1 MAQSSNGSGGRRSA
15 KRSSNGSKRST
26 SRTAKRG
33 GIFKAFR
40 AIGGEGRAWWVK
52 TLRWFAFLGV
62 LGFATSA
69 LAFFILYRSIDI
81 PDPNAEFQ
89 TQTTK
94 VYYSDGTTELGEFAE
109 QDRENV
115 ALDQVPAS
123 MQAAIIAAEDRSF
136 YTNRGIDFKGI
147 VRALRD
153 NTTSGRITGG
163 ASTITQQYVKILYLT
178 QERTYTRKIKEAVLS
193 LKIHNQLSKSEI
205 LEGYLNTVYYGNGAY
220 GVQVAAKTYFNK
232 DVADLTVPESAYL
245 ATVVNSPTYYD
256 PYTPSCLIDGASAE
270 CQTETTARDERLL
283 PRYNYVLD
291 GMEKSGAITAEEV
304 AQYRDVLP
312 AFSPIVVNN
321 RYAGTN
327 GYLLKMVE
335 NDMAKRDFS
344 DTQVQGGGLRI
355 VTTFD
360 ARLQQA
366 AVDAV
371 VDVRPANLEGVN
383 TGLASV
389 EPGTGAVKALYGG
402 PDFLISQFNWATAK
416 TQPGSTFKMFAVIA
430 ALEDGYSLKTKL
442 DGNTPYRIGGG
453 QVKNAGDS
461 GGASY
466 GTLDLERA
474 TAKSV
479 NTAFID
485 LTVQMSDGG
494 DVSVG
499 AQKILDAAVQAGI
512 PQSTVDEIDPVAV
525 TSLGYA
531 GVAPID
537 MANAYATIAAS
548 GNKSEWY
555 VVQKVSSAEGSV
567 LYEHANEVDQAV
579 PADVAAD
586 TLAALQGVT
595 ASGGTG
601 TAGRTV
607 CPTAGKTGTATA
619 EGDNGDTVTS
629 AVWFVGATP
638 KLATAVMYNR
648 GDGNDEL
655 DGFLRPAFGGAYPA
669 QTFKAYM
676 NEAVDSSDCGTF
688 PKAANLKSDKG
699 ETYVAPAPTCGPT
712 EQLNADQSGCEPRP
726 VPVCDPTQKLDGTG
740 FNCVPITCEDSGQ
753 TGTYP
758 NCTEPSPDP
767 SATPTTP
774 PAGTLIPG
782 VTQAECTGPGR
793 AWTTTGGPPR
803 CVTT

>member
-1 MAQSSNGSGGRRSA
+1 MARSNNSSGAR
-15 KRSSNGSKRST
+15 
-26 SRTAKRG
+26 RTAKRTTERG
-33 GIFKAFR
+33 GIFKVFR
-40 AIGGEGRAWWVK
+40 SIGGEGRAWWVK
-52 TLRWFAFLGV
+52 TLRWFAFLAV
-62 LGFATSA
+62 AGFATGA
-69 LAFFILYRSIDI
+69 LAFFIVYRSIDI

-94 VYYSDGTTELGEFAE
+94 VYFSDGTSELGEFAE

-115 ALDQVPAS
+115 DLDQVPAS
-123 MQAAIIAAEDRSF
+123 MQAAVIAAEDRSF

-153 NTTSGRITGG
+153 NTTSGRIEGG

-178 QERTYTRKIKEAVLS
+178 QERTYTRKVKEAVLS

-232 DVADLTVPESAYL
+232 DVAELTVPESAYL
-245 ATVVNSPTYYD
+245 ATVINSPTFYD
-256 PYTPSCLIDGASAE
+256 PYTPACLADGASAE
-270 CQTETTARDERLL
+270 CQTETASRDERLL
-283 PRYNYVLD
+283 PRYNYVIE
-291 GMEKSGAITAEEV
+291 GMEKSGAITADE
-304 AQYRDVLP
+304 ASQFTDVLP
-312 AFSPIVVNN
+312 AFSPLTVSN
-321 RYAGTN
+321 RYAGPN

-335 NDMAKRDFS
+335 NDMAKQEFS
-344 DTQVQGGGLRI
+344 DSQVQGGGLRI

-360 ARLQQA
+360 PNLQQA

-371 VDVRPANLEGVN
+371 NEVSPQGLEGLH

-389 EPGTGAVKALYGG
+389 EPGTGAVRALYGG
-402 PDFLISQFNWATAK
+402 PDFLADQFNWATAK
-416 TQPGSTFKMFAVIA
+416 VQPGSTFKMFAVIA
-430 ALEDGYSLKTKL
+430 ALEDGFSLETRL
-442 DGNTPYRIGGG
+442 NGNTPYRIGGG
-453 QVKNAGDS
+453 EVKNAGDS

-485 LTVQMSDGG
+485 LTVQMSDGS

-512 PQSTVDEIDPVAV
+512 PQSTVDAIDPVAV

-531 GVAPID
+531 GVAAID
-537 MANAYATIAAS
+537 MANAYATVAAS
-548 GNKSEWY
+548 GNKAEWY
-555 VVQKVSSAEGSV
+555 VVQSVSSAEGSV
-567 LYEHANEVDQAV
+567 LYEHTAQVEQAV

-595 ASGGTG
+595 GSGGTG

-619 EGDNGDTVTS
+619 EGAGGETVTS

-655 DGFLRPAFGGAYPA
+655 DGFLRPAFGGGYPA
-669 QTFKAYM
+669 ETFKAYM
-676 NEAVDSSDCGTF
+676 DEAVNPDDCGTF
-688 PKAANLKSDKG
+688 PKPANIDGEKG
-699 ETYVAPAPTCGPT
+699 EVFTPPPPTCGPT
-712 EQLNADQSGCEPRP
+712 EQLNGDQSGCEPRP
-726 VPVCDPTQKLDGTG
+726 VPQCDPNTQKLDGTG

-753 TGTYP
+753 TGTFP
-758 NCTEPSPDP
+758 NCTDP
-767 SATPTTP
+767 VPTPTPTGGTP

-782 VTQAECTGPGR
+782 VTQRDCTGPGR
-793 AWTTTGGPPR
+793 TWMTTNGPPR

>member
-1 MAQSSNGSGGRRSA
+1 MARSNKGSGARRTA
-15 KRSSNGSKRST
+15 R
-26 SRTAKRG
+26 RTAKRG
-33 GIFKAFR
+33 GVFKVFR

-52 TLRWFAFLGV
+52 TLRWFAFLAV
-62 LGFATSA
+62 AGFATGA
-69 LAFFILYRSIDI
+69 LAFFIIYRSIDI

-94 VYYSDGTTELGEFAE
+94 VYFSDGTTELGEFAE

-123 MQAAIIAAEDRSF
+123 MQAAVIAAEDRSF

-147 VRALRD
+147 IRALRD

-178 QERTYTRKIKEAVLS
+178 QEQTYTRKVKEAVLS

-220 GVQVAAKTYFNK
+220 GVQVAAQTYFNK
-232 DVADLTVPESAYL
+232 PAAELTVPESAYL
-245 ATVVNSPTYYD
+245 ATVLNSPSYYD
-256 PYTPSCLIDGASAE
+256 PYTPACLADGASAE
-270 CQTETTARDERLL
+270 CQTETAARDERIL
-283 PRYNYVLD
+283 PRYDYVLD
-291 GMEKSGAITAEEV
+291 GMEKSGAITAEE
-304 AQYRDVLP
+304 ADQFKGALP
-312 AFSPIVVNN
+312 AFSPLTVSN
-321 RYAGTN
+321 RYAGPN

-335 NDMAKRDFS
+335 NDMAKQDFS
-344 DTQVQGGGLRI
+344 DSQVQGGGLRI

-360 ARLQQA
+360 ANLQQA

-371 VDVRPANLEGVN
+371 TEVSPDPLNTPEGLHA
-383 TGLASV
+383 GLASV
-389 EPGTGAVKALYGG
+389 EPGTGAVRALYGG
-402 PDFLISQFNWATAK
+402 PDFLVDQFNWATAK

-442 DGNTPYRIGGG
+442 NGNTPYKIGGG
-453 QVKNAGDS
+453 SVKNAGDS

-499 AQKILDAAVQAGI
+499 AQKILDAAVQTGI
-512 PQSTVDEIDPVAV
+512 PASAVEGITPVAV
-525 TSLGYA
+525 TSLGFF

-537 MANAYATIAAS
+537 MANSYATIAAS
-548 GNKSEWY
+548 GNKAEWY
-555 VVQKVSSAEGSV
+555 VVQSVSSSEGSV
-567 LYEHANEVDQAV
+567 LYEHAAKTEQAV

-595 ASGGTG
+595 GSGGTG

-619 EGDNGDTVTS
+619 GPDGDTYTS

-669 QTFKAYM
+669 QTFKAFM
-676 NEAVDSSDCGTF
+676 NEAVDPDDCGAF
-688 PKAANLKSDKG
+688 PKPANLKSDKG
-699 ETYVAPAPTCGPT
+699 ETYVAPPPSCGPT
-712 EQLNADQSGCEPRP
+712 EQLNADKTGCEPRA
-726 VPVCDPTQKLDGTG
+726 VPQCGADQKLDGTG
-740 FNCVPITCEDSGQ
+740 YTCVPITCEDSGQ

-758 NCTEPSPDP
+758 NCTSPP
-767 SATPTTP
+767 PTPGPTTP
-774 PAGTLIPG
+774 PAGSVIQN
-782 VTQAECTGPGR
+782 VSQAECLMRGGSWQTGN
-793 AWTTTGGPPR
+793 GPPR
-803 CVTT
+803 CISNG

>member
-1 MAQSSNGSGGRRSA
+1 MARSNKGSGARRTA
-15 KRSSNGSKRST
+15 K
-26 SRTAKRG
+26 RTAKRG
-33 GIFKAFR
+33 GLFKVFR

-52 TLRWFAFLGV
+52 TLRWFAFLAV
-62 LGFATSA
+62 AGFATGA
-69 LAFFILYRSIDI
+69 LAFFIVYRSIDI

-94 VYYSDGTTELGEFAE
+94 VYFSDGTTELGEFAE

-115 ALDQVPAS
+115 DLDQVPAS
-123 MQAAIIAAEDRSF
+123 MQAAVIAAEDRSF

-147 VRALRD
+147 IRALRD

-232 DVADLTVPESAYL
+232 DVSELTVPESAYL
-245 ATVVNSPTYYD
+245 ATVLNSPTFYD
-256 PYTPSCLIDGASAE
+256 PYTPSCLADGASPE
-270 CQTETTARDERLL
+270 CQTETAARDERVL
-283 PRYNYVLD
+283 PRYDYVLD
-291 GMEKSGAITAEEV
+291 GMEKSGAITADE
-304 AQYRDVLP
+304 ADQFKGVLP
-312 AFSPIVVNN
+312 AFSPITVNN
-321 RYAGTN
+321 RYAGPN

-335 NDMAKRDFS
+335 NDMAAQEFS
-344 DTQVQGGGLRI
+344 DSQVQGGGLRI
-355 VTTFD
+355 VTTID

-366 AVDAV
+366 AVEAV
-371 VDVRPANLEGVN
+371 DEVAPKNLEGLH

-389 EPGTGAVKALYGG
+389 EPGTGAVRALYGG
-402 PDFLISQFNWATAK
+402 PDFLASQVNWATAK
-416 TQPGSTFKMFAVIA
+416 TQPGSTFKVFAVIA
-430 ALEDGYSLKTKL
+430 ALEDGFSLETRL
-442 DGNTPYRIGGG
+442 DGNTPYRINGA

-494 DVSVG
+494 DVSTG

-512 PQSTVDEIDPVAV
+512 PQSTVDDIDPVAV

-531 GVAPID
+531 PVAPID
-537 MANAYATIAAS
+537 MANAYATLAAS
-548 GNKSEWY
+548 GNKADWY

-567 LYEHANEVDQAV
+567 LYERVNETDAAV

-595 ASGGTG
+595 GSGGTG

-619 EGDNGDTVTS
+619 TDADGDVRTS

-648 GDGNDEL
+648 GVGNEEL

-669 QTFKAYM
+669 ETFKAFM
-676 NEAVDSSDCGTF
+676 DEAVDSEDCGSF
-688 PKAANLKSDKG
+688 PKPANIDGDKG
-699 ETYVAPAPTCGPT
+699 EVYNPPPPSCGPT
-712 EQLNADQSGCEPRP
+712 EQLNGDQSGCEPKP
-726 VPVCDPTQKLDGTG
+726 VPQCGPDQKLDGTG
-740 FNCVPITCEDSGQ
+740 YACVPITCEDSGQ

-758 NCTEPSPDP
+758 NCVEPSP
-767 SATPTTP
+767 TPTP
-774 PAGTLIPG
+774 
-782 VTQAECTGPGR
+782 TGPG
-793 AWTTTGGPPR
+793 GGATPPVGNVNTQAR
-803 CVTT
+803 CLAAGGTWVTSTAPPSCRF

>member
-1 MAQSSNGSGGRRSA
+1 MARSSNDSGARRAA
-15 KRSSNGSKRST
+15 KRSSKGTK
-26 SRTAKRG
+26 RTAKRG

-62 LGFATSA
+62 LGFAMSA

-81 PDPNAEFQ
+81 PDPNEQFQ

-94 VYYSDGTTELGEFAE
+94 VYFSDGTTELGEFAE

-115 ALDQVPAS
+115 NLDQVPAS

-136 YTNRGIDFKGI
+136 YTNRGIDFRGI

-178 QERTYTRKIKEAVLS
+178 QERTYTRKIKEAILS

-232 DVADLTVPESAYL
+232 DVSEITVPESAYL

-256 PYTPSCLIDGASAE
+256 PYTPSCLADAASAE
-270 CQTETTARDERLL
+270 CQTETVSRDERVI
-283 PRYNYVLD
+283 PRYNYVID
-291 GMEKSGAITAEEV
+291 GMEKSGAITAEEA
-304 AQYRDVLP
+304 AQYKDVLP
-312 AFSPIVVNN
+312 AFSPITVND
-321 RYAGTN
+321 RYAGPN

-344 DTQVQGGGLRI
+344 DAQVQGGGLRI
-355 VTTFD
+355 VTTID
-360 ARLQQA
+360 PRLQQA

-371 VDVRPANLEGVN
+371 NEVSPEGLEGLH

-402 PDFLISQFNWATAK
+402 PDFLASQINWATAP
-416 TQPGSTFKMFAVIA
+416 TQPGSTFKVFAVVA
-430 ALEDGYSLKTKL
+430 ALEDGFSLKTQL
-442 DGNTPYRIGGG
+442 NGNTPYRIGGG
-453 QVKNAGDS
+453 SVKNAGDS

-466 GTLDLERA
+466 GTLDLQRA

-499 AQKILDAAVQAGI
+499 AQKILDAAVQTGI
-512 PQSTVDEIDPVAV
+512 PQATADAIDPVAV

-537 MANAYATIAAS
+537 MANAYATLAAS

-567 LYEHANEVDQAV
+567 LYERVNEPEQAV

-595 ASGGTG
+595 AAGGTG

-619 EGDNGDTVTS
+619 GPDGDTFTS

-676 NEAVDSSDCGTF
+676 NEALDEGDCGAF
-688 PKAANLKSDKG
+688 PKAANIDGEKG
-699 ETYVAPAPTCGPT
+699 ETYVTPAPTCGPT
-712 EQLNADQSGCEPRP
+712 EQLNADQTGCEPRP
-726 VPVCDPTQKLDGTG
+726 VPVCDPSQKLDGTG

-758 NCTEPSPDP
+758 NCTSPPPTPSPT
-767 SATPTTP
+767 STVP
-774 PAGTLIPG
+774 PAGSVIQG
-782 VTQAECTGPGR
+782 VNNPVECTTRGGS
-793 AWTTTGGPPR
+793 WVTNQGPPR
-803 CVTT
+803 CISNG

>member
-1 MAQSSNGSGGRRSA
+1 VA
-15 KRSSNGSKRST
+15 RSSKSSGARST
-26 SRTAKRG
+26 RKRTTKRG
-33 GIFKAFR
+33 GLFAVVR

-52 TLRWFAFLGV
+52 TIRWFAFLGV
-62 LGFATSA
+62 LGFATGA

-81 PDPNAEFQ
+81 PDPNEQFQ

-94 VYYSDGTTELGEFAE
+94 VYFSDGTTQLGEFSE
-109 QDRENV
+109 QNRENV

-123 MQAAIIAAEDRSF
+123 MQAAVIAAEDRSF
-136 YTNRGIDFKGI
+136 YTNRGIDFRGI
-147 VRALRD
+147 IRALRD

-178 QERTYTRKIKEAVLS
+178 QEQTYTRKVKEAILS

-220 GVQVAAKTYFNK
+220 GVQVAAQTYFNK
-232 DVADLTVPESAYL
+232 DVSQLTVQESAYL
-245 ATVVNSPTYYD
+245 ATVINSPTYYD
-256 PYTPSCLIDGASAE
+256 PFTPSCLADPNSDE
-270 CQTETTARDERLL
+270 CQTETAQRDERVL

-291 GMEKSGAITAEEV
+291 GMEKSGAITAEEL
-304 AQYRDVLP
+304 AQYQNVLP
-312 AFSPIVVNN
+312 AFSALTVSN
-321 RYAGTN
+321 RYAGPN

-344 DTQVQGGGLRI
+344 DAQVQGGGLRI

-360 ARLQQA
+360 PALQA
-366 AVDAV
+366 AAV
-371 VDVRPANLEGVN
+371 EAVEDIRPADRPELHPA
-383 TGLASV
+383 LASV
-389 EPGTGAVKALYGG
+389 EPGTGAVRAIYAG
-402 PDFLISQFNWATAK
+402 PDFLANQVNWATSP
-416 TQPGSTFKMFAVIA
+416 TQPGSTFKAFAVVA
-430 ALEDGYSLKTKL
+430 ALEDGFSLKTRL
-442 DGNTPYRIGGG
+442 NGNTPYRIGGG
-453 QVKNAGDS
+453 QVRNAGDS

-466 GTLDLERA
+466 GTLDLATA

-485 LTVQMSDGG
+485 LTVQMSDGA

-499 AQKILDAAVQAGI
+499 AEKILEAAVQAGI
-512 PQSTVDEIDPVAV
+512 PQSTADGIDPVAV

-537 MANAYATIAAS
+537 MANAYATLAAS
-548 GNKSEWY
+548 GNRAEWY
-555 VVQKVSSAEGSV
+555 VVQSVSTAQGSV
-567 LYEHANEVDQAV
+567 LYEHANTTEQSV

-619 EGDNGDTVTS
+619 DSGDGATHTS

-648 GDGNDEL
+648 GDGNDSL
-655 DGFLRPAFGGAYPA
+655 DGYLRPAFGGAYPA
-669 QTFKAYM
+669 QTFRAFM
-676 NEAVDSSDCGTF
+676 NEAVDSGDCGTF
-688 PKAANLKSDKG
+688 PRPANISSDKG
-699 ETYVAPAPTCGPT
+699 DTYTTPPPSCGPT
-712 EQLNADQSGCEPRP
+712 EQLNANQTGCEPRP
-726 VPVCDPTQKLDGTG
+726 VPTCDPSQMLDGTG
-740 FNCVPITCEDSGQ
+740 YNCVPRTCESQGQ
-753 TGTYP
+753 TGTFP
-758 NCTEPSPDP
+758 NCTDPEP
-767 SATPTTP
+767 TPTPTP
-774 PAGTLIPG
+774 TGTSPPSGSVIQGANPLNCASMG
-782 VTQAECTGPGR
+782 GTWVTGQGQA
-793 AWTTTGGPPR
+793 R
-803 CVTT
+803 CIAN

>member
-1 MAQSSNGSGGRRSA
+1 MARSNKGSGARRTA
-15 KRSSNGSKRST
+15 K
-26 SRTAKRG
+26 RTAKRG
-33 GIFKAFR
+33 GVFKIFR

-52 TLRWFAFLGV
+52 TLRWFAFLAV
-62 LGFATSA
+62 AGFATGA
-69 LAFFILYRSIDI
+69 LAFFIIYRSIDI

-94 VYYSDGTTELGEFAE
+94 VYFSDGTTELGEFAE
-109 QDRENV
+109 QDRENI

-123 MQAAIIAAEDRSF
+123 MQAAVIAAEDRSF

-178 QERTYTRKIKEAVLS
+178 QEQTYTRKIKEAVLS

-205 LEGYLNTVYYGNGAY
+205 LEGYLNTVYFGNGAY
-220 GVQVAAKTYFNK
+220 GVQVAAQTYFNK
-232 DVADLTVPESAYL
+232 PAAELTVPESAYL
-245 ATVVNSPTYYD
+245 ATVLNSPTFYD
-256 PYTPSCLIDGASAE
+256 PYTPACLADGASVE
-270 CQTETTARDERLL
+270 CQTETAARDERIL
-283 PRYNYVLD
+283 PRYDYVLD
-291 GMEKSGAITAEEV
+291 GMEKSGAITAEE
-304 AQYRDVLP
+304 ADQFKGALP
-312 AFSPIVVNN
+312 AFSPLTVSN
-321 RYAGTN
+321 RYAGPN

-344 DTQVQGGGLRI
+344 DSQVQGGGLRI
-355 VTTFD
+355 VTTID
-360 ARLQQA
+360 PKLQQA

-371 VDVRPANLEGVN
+371 DEVAPKGVDGLH

-402 PDFLISQFNWATAK
+402 PDFLADQFNWATAK

-430 ALEDGYSLKTKL
+430 ALEDGFSLKTKL
-442 DGNTPYRIGGG
+442 DGNTPYKVPGGS
-453 QVKNAGDS
+453 VKNAGDS

-466 GTLDLERA
+466 GTLDLEKA

-485 LTVQMSDGG
+485 LTVQMSDGS
-494 DVSVG
+494 DISVG

-512 PQSTVDEIDPVAV
+512 PQSTVDTIDPVAV

-537 MANAYATIAAS
+537 MANAYATVAAS
-548 GNKSEWY
+548 GNKAEWY

-567 LYEHANEVDQAV
+567 LYEHATETEQSV

-595 ASGGTG
+595 GSGGTG

-619 EGDNGDTVTS
+619 DENGETVTS

-648 GDGNDEL
+648 GDGNDKL
-655 DGFLRPAFGGAYPA
+655 DGFLRPAFGGKYPA
-669 QTFKAYM
+669 ETFKAYM
-676 NEAVDSSDCGTF
+676 NEAVDADDCGSF
-688 PKAANLKSDKG
+688 PKAANIKGDKG
-699 ETYVAPAPTCGPT
+699 ETYVTPAPTCGPT
-712 EQLNADQSGCEPRP
+712 EQLNADQTACEPRP
-726 VPVCDPTQKLDGTG
+726 VPQCGADQKLDGSGYT
-740 FNCVPITCEDSGQ
+740 CVPVTCEDSGQ

-758 NCTEPSPDP
+758 NCVEPSP
-767 SATPTTP
+767 TPTPTQP
-774 PAGTLIPG
+774 PAGSVIQN
-782 VTQAECTGPGR
+782 VSQAECLMRGGTWSTGN
-793 AWTTTGGPPR
+793 GPPR
-803 CVTT
+803 CISNG

>member
-1 MAQSSNGSGGRRSA
+1 MARSNKGSGAR
-15 KRSSNGSKRST
+15 
-26 SRTAKRG
+26 RTARRG
-33 GIFKAFR
+33 GIFAIFR
-40 AIGGEGRAWWVK
+40 GIGGEGRAWWVK
-52 TLRWFAFLGV
+52 TLRWFAFLSV
-62 LGFATSA
+62 AGFATGA
-69 LAFFILYRSIDI
+69 LAFFIIYRSIDI

-94 VYYSDGTTELGEFAE
+94 VYFSDGTTQLGEFAE

-115 ALDQVPAS
+115 DLDQVPAS
-123 MQAAIIAAEDRSF
+123 MQAAVIAAEDRSF

-178 QERTYTRKIKEAVLS
+178 QERTYTRKVKEAVLS

-220 GVQVAAKTYFNK
+220 GVQVAAKTYFGK
-232 DVADLTVPESAYL
+232 DVTELTVPESAFL
-245 ATVVNSPTYYD
+245 ATVLNSPTYYD
-256 PYTPSCLIDGASAE
+256 PYTPACLADAASAE
-270 CQTETTARDERLL
+270 CQTETADRDARVL

-291 GMEKSGAITAEEV
+291 GMEKSGAITAEE
-304 AQYRDVLP
+304 ADQFTGVLP
-312 AFSPIVVNN
+312 AFSPVTVSN
-321 RYAGTN
+321 RYAGPN

-335 NDMAKRDFS
+335 NDMAKQDFS
-344 DTQVQGGGLRI
+344 DSQVQGGGLRI
-355 VTTFD
+355 VTTID
-360 ARLQQA
+360 PRLQQA

-371 VDVRPANLEGVN
+371 DEVAPKNLEGLH
-383 TGLASV
+383 TGLASIQ
-389 EPGTGAVKALYGG
+389 PGTGAVKALYGG
-402 PDFLISQFNWATAK
+402 PDFLADQFNWATAK
-416 TQPGSTFKMFAVIA
+416 VQPGSTFKMFAVVA
-430 ALEDGYSLKTKL
+430 ALEDGFSLKTQL
-442 DGNTPYRIGGG
+442 NGNTPYRIGGG
-453 QVKNAGDS
+453 SVKNAGDS

-479 NTAFID
+479 NTAFVD

-512 PQSTVDEIDPVAV
+512 PQSTIGDNPPVAV
-525 TSLGYA
+525 TSLGYF

-537 MANAYATIAAS
+537 MANAYATVAA
-548 GNKSEWY
+548 GGKKAPWY

-567 LYEHANEVDQAV
+567 LYEHTDDSEQAV
-579 PADVAAD
+579 PSDVAAD

-595 ASGGTG
+595 GSGGTG

-619 EGDNGDTVTS
+619 GPDGDTFTS

-638 KLATAVMYNR
+638 KLATAVMYSR
-648 GDGNDEL
+648 GDGNDKL

-676 NEAVDSSDCGTF
+676 NQAVDADDCGSF
-688 PKAANLKSDKG
+688 PKPANIKSDKG
-699 ETYVAPAPTCGPT
+699 EIFTPPPPSCSPA
-712 EQLNADQSGCEPRP
+712 EQLNADQTACEPRP
-726 VPVCDPTQKLDGTG
+726 VPQCDPNTQKLDGTG

-753 TGTYP
+753 TGTFP
-758 NCTEPSPDP
+758 DCVDPSP
-767 SATPTTP
+767 TPTPSPTGSTP
-774 PAGTLIPG
+774 PAGNLN
-782 VTQAECTGPGR
+782 TQARCQAAGGT
-793 AWTTTGGPPR
+793 WVTTTTPPSCR
-803 CVTT
+803 LP

>member
-1 MAQSSNGSGGRRSA
+1 MARSNNSSGAR
-15 KRSSNGSKRST
+15 
-26 SRTAKRG
+26 RTAKRTTERG
-33 GIFKAFR
+33 GIFKVFR
-40 AIGGEGRAWWVK
+40 SIGGEGRAWWVK
-52 TLRWFAFLGV
+52 TLRWFAFLAV
-62 LGFATSA
+62 SGFATGA
-69 LAFFILYRSIDI
+69 LAFFIVYRSIDI

-94 VYYSDGTTELGEFAE
+94 VYFSDGTSELGEFAE

-115 ALDQVPAS
+115 DLDQVPAS
-123 MQAAIIAAEDRSF
+123 MQAAVIAAEDRSF

-153 NTTSGRITGG
+153 NTTSGRIEGG

-232 DVADLTVPESAYL
+232 DVAELTVPESAYL
-245 ATVVNSPTYYD
+245 ATVINSPTFYD
-256 PYTPSCLIDGASAE
+256 PYTPACLADGASVE
-270 CQTETTARDERLL
+270 CQTETASRDERLL
-283 PRYNYVLD
+283 PRYNYVID
-291 GMEKSGAITAEEV
+291 GMEKSGAITADEA
-304 AQYRDVLP
+304 AQFTDVLP
-312 AFSPIVVNN
+312 AFSPLTVSN
-321 RYAGTN
+321 RYAGPN

-335 NDMAKRDFS
+335 NDMAKQDFS
-344 DTQVQGGGLRI
+344 DSQVQGGGLRI

-360 ARLQQA
+360 PNLQQA
-366 AVDAV
+366 AVAAV
-371 VDVRPANLEGVN
+371 DEVSPQGLEGLH

-402 PDFLISQFNWATAK
+402 PDFLADQFNWATARV
-416 TQPGSTFKMFAVIA
+416 QPGSTFKMFAVIA
-430 ALEDGYSLKTKL
+430 ALEDGYSLKTRL
-442 DGNTPYRIGGG
+442 NGNTPYRIGGG
-453 QVKNAGDS
+453 EVKNAGDS

-485 LTVQMSDGG
+485 LTVQMSDGS

-512 PQSTVDEIDPVAV
+512 PQSTVDGIDPVAV

-537 MANAYATIAAS
+537 MANAYATVAAS
-548 GNKSEWY
+548 GNKAEWY

-567 LYEHANEVDQAV
+567 LYEHTTDVEQAV

-595 ASGGTG
+595 GSGGTG

-619 EGDNGDTVTS
+619 DGPDGDTVTS

-669 QTFKAYM
+669 ETFKAYM
-676 NEAVDSSDCGTF
+676 DEAVNPDDCGTF
-688 PKAANLKSDKG
+688 PKPANIDSDKG
-699 ETYVAPAPTCGPT
+699 EVFTPPPPSCGPT
-712 EQLNADQSGCEPRP
+712 EQLNADQTGCEPRP
-726 VPVCDPTQKLDGTG
+726 VPQCGADQKLDGTG

-758 NCTEPSPDP
+758 NCVEPSP
-767 SATPTTP
+767 TPTPTGPAGGGTP

-782 VTQAECTGPGR
+782 VTQRDCTGPGR
-793 AWTTTGGPPR
+793 TWTTTNGPPR